1 MQPDGGAARQQV
13 EPVAPVAMT
22 RPADLAILDSQASDT
37 KTLVSA
43 DVDVGCCQSPP
54 PSSPLPRQIT
64 KKKYRRRSIAPRAR
78 ALTGTKGRIRR
89 HATGS
94 HHDAQSG
101 DRSLSQQSRSRG
113 AAFNARLVRA
123 GAMARL
129 R

>member
-78 ALTGTKGRIRR
+78 VDWDEWDDLEDFLQQKQCGQRRAAGRGTGPSR
-89 HATGS
+89 H
-94 HHDAQSG
+94 
-101 DRSLSQQSRSRG
+101 
-113 AAFNARLVRA
+113 
-123 GAMARL
+123 
-129 R
+129 